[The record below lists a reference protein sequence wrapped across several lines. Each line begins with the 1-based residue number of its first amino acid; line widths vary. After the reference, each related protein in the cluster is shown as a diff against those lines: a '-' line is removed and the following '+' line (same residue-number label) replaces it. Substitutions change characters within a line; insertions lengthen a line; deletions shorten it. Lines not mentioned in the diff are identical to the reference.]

1 MDFKKE
7 NMSHKHY
14 NSTSSWNT
22 FKPILFIGVIPTIV
36 IFAVIILTIGNIGK
50 NNASEAKITN
60 VDSVDSTY
68 KLDKTSFSFGK
79 ISQKDGNVETN
90 FELTNT
96 GSSDIYVKKLYT
108 SCMCTKTQIVFSD
121 GSKTSLN
128 GMLGHGPD
136 SDLLVEKSIKA
147 GETVKVRAVFDPN
160 AHGPAGVGFIKRNIT
175 LETNLKTDPTIQ
187 VSFDAEVTK

>member
-1 MDFKKE
+1 VDFRKE
-7 NMSHKHY
+7 TMSNKHC
-14 NSTSSWNT
+14 NTTSSWDA
-22 FKPILFIGVIPTIV
+22 FKPMLFIAVIPTIV
-36 IFAVIILTIGNIGK
+36 ILTVIILTLGK
-50 NNASEAKITN
+50 NSASEAKIAG

-68 KLDKTSFSFGK
+68 KLDRTSHSFGT

-96 GSSDIYVKKLYT
+96 GSSEIYVKKLYT

-121 GSKTSLN
+121 DSRTTLN

-136 SDLLVEKSIKA
+136 SDLLIGKSIKA
-147 GETVKVRAVFDPN
+147 GETVKIRAVFDPN